1 MRQRVIFAYRGWHR
15 DRGAVVL
22 RTKQMSQILEKHFGG
37 AFVVET
43 APIRRPRFVQ
53 AHDDFLE
60 HAKGAVVI
68 GNAHALRSLGHDR
81 LVTLRHSSAGLCMDH
96 VDSIPY
102 PEDLGV
108 YHVHILASH
117 AGCRRVKARL
127 AKNGVSSSTVAH
139 VTHHADLRNTR
150 SKRGKDCPFQVGYLG
165 NPKNM
170 VAPPDASQVSILSYG
185 NQHEFEAALGTF
197 LACPLHYAVRTK
209 SHSRNVSKPFTK
221 GFTAAAMGANII
233 VDRQTDDAE
242 FYLGPDYPFLLN
254 SSQPE
259 DIAAGLEHA
268 KEVYGSAEWDRG
280 LDVIEHVW
288 HLSNPKFVAAELS
301 SAIHMAMA
309 IAKCDS
315 H

>member
-1 MRQRVIFAYRGWHR
+1 
-15 DRGAVVL
+15 
-22 RTKQMSQILEKHFGG
+22 MSQILEQHYGETFS
-37 AFVVET
+37 VET

-53 AHDDFLE
+53 AHNDFIE
-60 HAKGAVVI
+60 HAKHAVVI
-68 GNAHALRSLGHDR
+68 GNAHALRSLGRDR
-81 LVTLRHSSAGLCMDH
+81 LMALRENSAGLCMDH
-96 VDSIPY
+96 IDSVPH

-139 VTHHADLRNTR
+139 VTHHADLRIRQT
-150 SKRGKDCPFQVGYLG
+150 SLTKDRPFQIGYLG

-170 VAPPDASQVSILSYG
+170 VAPPDASQVSLLSYD
-185 NQHEFEAALGTF
+185 NQQEFEAALGEF
-197 LACPLHYAVRTK
+197 GRCPLHYAVRTK
-209 SHSRNVSKPFTK
+209 SHSPNASKPFTK

-233 VDRQTDDAE
+233 VDRNTDDAE

-268 KEVYGSAEWDRG
+268 KDVYESAEWDRG
-280 LDVIEHVW
+280 LEAIEHVW

-301 SAIHMAMA
+301 NAIHTALA
-309 IAKCDS
+309 VAKSDP